1 MLQRIQ
7 SVYLVLVIISCI
19 ILNLFSLIT
28 ANAVDGIYELS
39 IIKTSFIRQSISSVL
54 SFNFPLIISNLF
66 IIVLTLVTLFRYHN
80 RKMQLKLI
88 NVILI
93 SVLLFIGA
101 LIFDYRQL
109 VSLPGFANASLNPIL
124 IIVPIQLILLLL
136 AANGIKKDE
145 ALVRSADRLR

>member
-19 ILNLFSLIT
+19 ILNMFSLIT
-28 ANAVDGIYELS
+28 ADAVDGIYELS
-39 IIKTSFIRQSISSVL
+39 IIKTSFIRQSIASVL

-66 IIVLTLVTLFRYHN
+66 IIIITLVTIFRYNN

-93 SVLLFIGA
+93 AVLIFIGI

-109 VSLPGFANASLNPIL
+109 ISLCGSANASLKPII